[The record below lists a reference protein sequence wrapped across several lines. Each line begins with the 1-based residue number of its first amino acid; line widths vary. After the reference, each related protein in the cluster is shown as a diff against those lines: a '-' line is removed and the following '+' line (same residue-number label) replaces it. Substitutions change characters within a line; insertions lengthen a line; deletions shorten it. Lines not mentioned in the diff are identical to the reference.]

1 MKRLNSHKYNVLL
14 VKDDVGRPKPTTRKL
29 PNTEFI
35 FGKAER
41 RDPENAG
48 QGKQQLAWQTVS
60 TNTCNVCSDLKM
72 VVLERDS
79 PATTG

>member
-14 VKDDVGRPKPTTRKL
+14 VKDEVGKPKPCTRKI
-29 PNTEFI
+29 PGQEHT

-48 QGKQQLAWQTVS
+48 QGKLA
-60 TNTCNVCSDLKM
+60 
-72 VVLERDS
+72 
-79 PATTG
+79 